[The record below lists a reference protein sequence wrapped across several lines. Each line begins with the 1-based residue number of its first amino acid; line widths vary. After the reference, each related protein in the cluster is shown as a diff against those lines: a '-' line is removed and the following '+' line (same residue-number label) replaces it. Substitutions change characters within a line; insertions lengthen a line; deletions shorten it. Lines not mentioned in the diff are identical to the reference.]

1 MSTSKEDD
9 LAVISRRKV
18 LTNAAGIGTSL
29 FLGRYARA
37 GAKEQLAQSGAKVCV
52 LTPQAVEGPFYFDP
66 KLVRSDITEG
76 KQGTPLLLTLQ
87 AVEAKDCGSYLA
99 SLVIGIHRN

>member
-1 MSTSKEDD
+1 MTRSKKDRS
-9 LAVISRRKV
+9 VITRREALTAAAIGGGCILGTSRR
-18 LTNAAGIGTSL
+18 AAAAETSL
-29 FLGRYARA
+29 P
-37 GAKEQLAQSGAKVCV
+37 SAKVCV
-52 LTPQAVEGPFYFDP
+52 LTPEATEGPFYFDP